1 MIHRTFFT
9 IFSTEFNIL
18 YTLSKYFYCL
28 LGNISR
34 AIIIPQFSIIMI
46 IKRRSSNKILKREFS
61 LKNLLSTYC
70 SDQSIN
76 VNSLNII
83 RIYLGW
89 GMLISIFH
97 LISGKLRCLPS
108 HLKSALISENLLIMF
123 LLFIVRD
130 LSACSPF
137 LSCYVILCI
146 CLELF

>member
-18 YTLSKYFYCL
+18 YILSKYFYCL

-137 LSCYVILCI
+137 LSRYVIWCI